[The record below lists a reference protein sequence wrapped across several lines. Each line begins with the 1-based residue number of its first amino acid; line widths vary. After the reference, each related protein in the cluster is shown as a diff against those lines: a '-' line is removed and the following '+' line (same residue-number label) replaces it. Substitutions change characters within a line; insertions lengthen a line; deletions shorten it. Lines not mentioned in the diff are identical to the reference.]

1 MNCNTHVAQP
11 GNALRPPRGV
21 TRLALLA
28 ILFLATASV
37 AIAQKKASTKP
48 APTPPAQR
56 LNLPDEVSDEVI
68 LERLDL
74 EADKLIKAGRTV
86 KMPELLAQLNRRSC
100 SVALPKP
107 SPAKLSPTGLVA
119 RARAGLVAIC
129 DLYKCKKCPRWHV
142 GASSG
147 FMLTE
152 SGVCVTCYHVVNV
165 AESPT
170 LVAMTGDGRVV
181 AVKQVL
187 AANPNTDVAI
197 LQLEGA
203 GFAFLPL
210 EFNEPVGAPVRII
223 SHPDEHFFTL
233 SEGIVSRYVST
244 PLEKNAGEVT
254 MMAVTADFGAGSSG
268 APVLNEHGGVVGM
281 VNNTQ
286 SLYYDP
292 KRGKD
297 LQMVFKQC
305 LPSQYILQ
313 LLR

>member
-1 MNCNTHVAQP
+1 MSKMTFFRVSLVC
-11 GNALRPPRGV
+11 
-21 TRLALLA
+21 ALLFTGA
-28 ILFLATASV
+28 PSLF
-37 AIAQKKASTKP
+37 AQKKPTSKP
-48 APTPPAQR
+48 APAPPAQR
-56 LNLPDEVSDEVI
+56 LNLPGEVSDEAI
-68 LERLDL
+68 LERLDV

-86 KMPELLAQLNRRSC
+86 KMTDLLAQLNRRSC
-100 SVALPKP
+100 SVTLPK
-107 SPAKLSPTGLVA
+107 AVAVKLSSSELVA
-119 RARAGLVAIC
+119 RARAGVVAIC

-152 SGVCVTCYHVVNV
+152 SGVCVTCYHVVDV
-165 AESPT
+165 KESPT

-197 LQLEGA
+197 LQLEGT
-203 GFAFLPL
+203 GFPVLPL
-210 EFNEPVGAPVRII
+210 DVNEPVGAPVHII

-233 SEGIVSRYVST
+233 SEGIISRYVSV
-244 PLEKNAGEVT
+244 PLEKNGGDVT

-268 APVLNEHGGVVGM
+268 APALNERGGVIGM

-313 LLR
+313 LIRQQP